1 MAIGTAADMLIHPIG
16 AMVVGSAAGIVSV
29 LGVVYLTVIDI
40 YIYLVFDDVKF
51 SLFCNASKLKP
62 FIRRKFGIRDLYGI
76 HNLHGLPGLIAA
88 CVGAVAAA
96 VATEKDY
103 GYR

>member
-29 LGVVYLTVIDI
+29 LGVVYLTVTD
-40 YIYLVFDDVKF
+40 IYLVYYDVKF